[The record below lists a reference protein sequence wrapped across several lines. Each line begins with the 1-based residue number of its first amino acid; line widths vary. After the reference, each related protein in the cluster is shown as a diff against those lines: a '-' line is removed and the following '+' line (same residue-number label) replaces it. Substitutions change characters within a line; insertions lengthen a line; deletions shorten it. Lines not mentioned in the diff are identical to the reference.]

1 MGLKVSGT
9 PASRNHTA
17 FIVFFRITSN
27 EKGVVGAGYRFFF
40 LLFYKFFY
48 YFNSHIAGRWLSF
61 YSDL

>member
-27 EKGVVGAGYRFFF
+27 EKGVVGAGYRGFFKVF
-40 LLFYKFFY
+40 
-48 YFNSHIAGRWLSF
+48 
-61 YSDL
+61 